1 MESRRSDLISFLLP
15 KFRVE
20 GQVNGSE
27 TAFPCQ
33 PPSYSLA
40 GSQNQSALDKV
51 GIRRKVHCCRRP
63 KELEDKLLPDVFEIY
78 GRRLGAVTLE
88 PLKQG
93 GC

>member
-1 MESRRSDLISFLLP
+1 MESRWSVLISSLLL

-20 GQVNGSE
+20 GQVNRSE
-27 TAFPCQ
+27 TAFPHQ
-33 PPSYSLA
+33 PPPHSLS

-51 GIRRKVHCCRRP
+51 GIRRQVHCCRRP
-63 KELEDKLLPDVFEIY
+63 KQLEDKLLPDVFEIY
-78 GRRLGAVTLE
+78 GRRFGAVTLE